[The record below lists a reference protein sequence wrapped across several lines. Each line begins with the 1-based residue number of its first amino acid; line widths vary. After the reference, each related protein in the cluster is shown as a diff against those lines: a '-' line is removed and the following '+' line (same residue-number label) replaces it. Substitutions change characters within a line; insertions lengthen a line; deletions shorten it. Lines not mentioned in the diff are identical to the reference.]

1 MLAELE
7 KAVVGV
13 DSALRLRLSTPLYVV
28 IVAAWVAFEVHT
40 AMDAVGGAE
49 SFIFDWDA
57 YMEQAL
63 MVEQGETNYS
73 LVRGDTGALVYP
85 GGHVALHIAMRR
97 GFDWD
102 CANWT
107 TEYGHSLHT
116 KPAGYAHR
124 THRPDETLRRV
135 QALYVGVYALS
146 LVVGAAMYRVA
157 GVSWAWLPLLSL
169 GTRARNIYGLG
180 LFNDGW
186 AMLFAHAGVLAA
198 GMDWWAAATVL
209 LSAGVSVKMNVVLFL
224 PAFGVLVLRRHG
236 WRGVLLLGSLGAAVQ
251 AAVGLPFLVAA
262 PRDYIVGA
270 FNLGRLFTHRWSINW
285 QHVPTDVFG
294 SGAFRTALLV
304 GHVAMLIG
312 LGLSQWRLVGG
323 TPRRAG
329 AGAAQGAMVVRTLLL
344 CNFVGVVFAR
354 SLHYQFLVWYWAA
367 LPVLAG
373 STSLPLLVV
382 APVVYYLER
391 AWNVHEPE
399 AWSAAVIAACHL
411 ILLGAQALA
420 PLVRP
425 DEKAARS
432 RVGSALLAWLPAG
445 VFAGA

>member
-1 MLAELE
+1 MLAEL
-7 KAVVGV
+7 KGAAAGL
-13 DSALRLRLSTPLYVV
+13 DSALRLRLSTPLYVAL
-28 IVAAWVAFEVHT
+28 VAAWVAFEVRSS
-40 AMDAVGGAE
+40 MDAVGGAE

-57 YMEQAL
+57 YMEQAF

-73 LVRGDTGALVYP
+73 LIRGDTGALVYP
-85 GGHVALHIAMRR
+85 GGHVAIHVAMRR
-97 GFDWD
+97 GFDWN

-107 TEYGHSLHT
+107 TEHAHSLHT
-116 KPAGYAHR
+116 KPEGYAHR
-124 THRPDETLRRV
+124 THRPDETIRRV
-135 QALYVGVYALS
+135 QTLYVGVYALS
-146 LVVGAAMYRVA
+146 LAVAAGLYRVA

-198 GMDWWAAATVL
+198 GLDWWGVATVL

-236 WRGVLLLGSLGAAVQ
+236 WRGVVWLGSLGAAVQ
-251 AAVGLPFLVAA
+251 AAVGLPFLLSA
-262 PRDYIVGA
+262 PKDYIAGA

-285 QHVPTDVFG
+285 QHVPEDVFG
-294 SGAFRTALLV
+294 SEAFRTALLV
-304 GHVAMLIG
+304 GHLAMLVG
-312 LGLSQWRLVGG
+312 LGLSQWRLVGDTAAAKSG
-323 TPRRAG
+323 TSL
-329 AGAAQGAMVVRTLLL
+329 QGAMVVRSLLL

-373 STSLPLLVV
+373 STRLPMLVM

-399 AWSAAVIAACHL
+399 PWSAAAIAACHL
-411 ILLGAQALA
+411 IILAAQALA
-420 PLVRP
+420 PKLRP
-425 DEKAARS
+425 DAMAARS
-432 RVGSALLAWLPAG
+432 RVGAALVAWVPAG
-445 VFAGA
+445 VLGFK

>member
-1 MLAELE
+1 MLAKL
-7 KAVVGV
+7 KNAVVGV
-13 DSALRLRLSTPLYVV
+13 DSVLRLRLSTPLYVV
-28 IVAAWVAFEVHT
+28 LVAAWIAFEVRT
-40 AMDAVGGAE
+40 AMDAVAGTE

-57 YMEQAL
+57 YMEQAF

-73 LVRGDTGALVYP
+73 LIRGDTGALVYP
-85 GGHVALHIAMRR
+85 GGHVALHVVMRR

-107 TEYGHSLHT
+107 TEYDHSLHT
-116 KPAGYAHR
+116 KPEGYAHR

-146 LVVGAAMYRVA
+146 LAVAAGMYRVA

-198 GMDWWAAATVL
+198 GMDWWGAATVL
-209 LSAGVSVKMNVVLFL
+209 LSAGVSVKMNVVLLL

-251 AAVGLPFLVAA
+251 AVVGLPFLLAA
-262 PRDYIVGA
+262 PKDYIAGA

-294 SGAFRTALLV
+294 SGAFRTALLA
-304 GHVAMLIG
+304 GHVVMLTG
-312 LGLSQWRLVGG
+312 LALSQWRLMG
-323 TPRRAG
+323 
-329 AGAAQGAMVVRTLLL
+329 GAAGGKAGSPLQGAMVVRSLLL

-373 STSLPLLVV
+373 STSLPVLVM

-411 ILLGAQALA
+411 IILSAQALA

-425 DEKAARS
+425 DAKAARS
-432 RVGSALLAWLPAG
+432 RAGSALAAWMPAG
-445 VFAGA
+445 VLGLE